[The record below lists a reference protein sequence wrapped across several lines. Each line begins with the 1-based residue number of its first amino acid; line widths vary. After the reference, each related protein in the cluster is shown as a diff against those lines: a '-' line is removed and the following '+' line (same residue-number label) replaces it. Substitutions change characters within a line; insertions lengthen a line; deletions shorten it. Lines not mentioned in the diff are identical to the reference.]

1 VNHHHQGALHERG
14 AELIAAGRVLY
25 QRGWL
30 PATSGNLSARL
41 DAGRFAMTVSGC
53 DKGAMTEDDVM
64 AVNDRGHALESAQQP
79 SAETLLHVAL
89 YQRDPAIG
97 SVLHVHSPNA
107 TVLSRVAVGDTVIL
121 EGYELLKAFS
131 GIHSHE
137 ARLLVPVVDNDQN
150 IPRLERAVAA
160 RLDAAE
166 GPVHG
171 YLIRGHGLYA
181 WGEGVTRALH
191 CLEAFD
197 FLFACELRLRELQS

>member
-1 VNHHHQGALHERG
+1 MNHHHQGALHERG

-53 DKGAMTEDDVM
+53 DKGAMSEEDIM

-79 SAETLLHVAL
+79 SAETLLHVAV
-89 YQRDPAIG
+89 YRRDAAVG
-97 SVLHVHSPNA
+97 AVLHVHSPNA
-107 TVLSRVAVGDTVIL
+107 TVLSLATRDDTVVL
-121 EGYELLKAFS
+121 EDYELLKAFP
-131 GIHSHE
+131 GIHSHQD
-137 ARLLVPVVDNDQN
+137 RVTVPVVDNDQN

-160 RLDAAE
+160 RLDA
-166 GPVHG
+166 GDRVFG

-181 WGEGVTRALH
+181 WGVDVAHALR

-197 FLFACELRLRELQS
+197 FLFACELRLRELRP